1 MARNVLI
8 PIIYIQGW
16 NKSEKTKFL
25 ISYNAALPRP
35 TSGSEPGQPSV
46 QSNEGEGIPILH
58 IPAELLTQ
66 FDAVFEQMVERN
78 KQTTASAET
87 AQLKQLD
94 EDRIRAAKYVVNR
107 ILKGDTLPLA
117 AEREAAKA
125 METEIRPYK
134 DIAYGPVG
142 QRTADITGLLYDV
155 QKEKYSEYVETLGLT
170 NPLSELKNLNDQYEA
185 LSKSRKDEKK
195 AKVEKVTIA
204 QLTAEA
210 EEVIN
215 NMNDYANAASLLFP
229 SEEASTFVLDI
240 IKLYEEAREDFNKRG
255 PHDSD
260 EDGETEEPETP
271 GGEDETPTEEPENP
285 DGEDETPTEETPG
298 EDEKPSEDDDRPVV
312 Q

>member
-16 NKSEKTKFL
+16 NKSEKTKFV
-25 ISYNAALPRP
+25 IRYNAALPRP
-35 TSGSEPGQPSV
+35 TSSGSEPDQPSV
-46 QSNEGEGIPILH
+46 QSNEGEGIPVLH
-58 IPAELLTQ
+58 IPAELLAQ
-66 FDAVFEQMVERN
+66 FDAVFEQMVDRN
-78 KQTTASAET
+78 KQSTASVET
-87 AQLKQLD
+87 AQLRQLD

-107 ILKGDTLPLA
+107 ILNGDDLPLA

-134 DIAYGPVG
+134 DIAYVPVG
-142 QRTADITGLLYDV
+142 QRTADIEGLLYDA
-155 QKEKYSEYVETLGLT
+155 QKEEFSENIETLGLT
-170 NPLSELKNLNDQYEA
+170 SPLGELKNLNDQYETLA
-185 LSKSRKDEKK
+185 KSRKDKQDAK
-195 AKVEKVTIA
+195 AEKVTIA
-204 QLTAEA
+204 QLAAET

-229 SEEASTFVLDI
+229 SEEASTFVRDI

-255 PHDSD
+255 PHDSS
-260 EDGETEEPETP
+260 EDGETEEPET
-271 GGEDETPTEEPENP
+271 P

>member
-1 MARNVLI
+1 
-8 PIIYIQGW
+8 
-16 NKSEKTKFL
+16 
-25 ISYNAALPRP
+25 
-35 TSGSEPGQPSV
+35 
-46 QSNEGEGIPILH
+46 
-58 IPAELLTQ
+58 
-66 FDAVFEQMVERN
+66 MVDRN
-78 KQTTASAET
+78 KQSTASAET

-94 EDRIRAAKYVVNR
+94 EDRIRVAKYVVNR

-117 AEREAAKA
+117 TEREAAKA

-155 QKEKYSEYVETLGLT
+155 QKEKFSEHVETLGLT
-170 NPLSELKNLNDQYEA
+170 NPLGELKNLNDQYEA

-240 IKLYEEAREDFNKRG
+240 IKLYDASREDFNKRG

-271 GGEDETPTEEPENP
+271 GGEDETPTEE
-285 DGEDETPTEETPG
+285 TPG

>member
-8 PIIYIQGW
+8 PIIFITNW
-16 NKSEKTKFL
+16 DKSERTKFL
-25 ISYNAALPRP
+25 IRYNAALPRP
-35 TSGSEPGQPSV
+35 TSSSNPDQPSV
-46 QSNEGEGIPILH
+46 QNESGEGIPVLH
-58 IPAELLTQ
+58 IPAELLAQ
-66 FDAVFEQMVERN
+66 FDAVFEQMVDRN
-78 KQTTASAET
+78 KQSTASVET
-87 AQLKQLD
+87 AQLRQLD
-94 EDRIRAAKYVVNR
+94 EDRIRVAKYVVNR
-107 ILKGDTLPLA
+107 ILNGDALPLA

-134 DIAYGPVG
+134 NIAYRTVG
-142 QRTADITGLLYDV
+142 QRTADITGLLYDT
-155 QKEKYSEYVETLGLT
+155 QKEEFSEQVETLGLT
-170 NPLSELKNLNDQYEA
+170 NPLGELKNLNDQYEA
-185 LSKSRKDEKK
+185 LAKRREDKQK
-195 AKVEKVTIA
+195 AKVEKVSTE
-204 QLTAEA
+204 QLTAEI

-240 IKLYEEAREDFNKRG
+240 IKLYDASREDFNKRG

-271 GGEDETPTEEPENP
+271 GGEDETPTEE
-285 DGEDETPTEETPG
+285 TPG